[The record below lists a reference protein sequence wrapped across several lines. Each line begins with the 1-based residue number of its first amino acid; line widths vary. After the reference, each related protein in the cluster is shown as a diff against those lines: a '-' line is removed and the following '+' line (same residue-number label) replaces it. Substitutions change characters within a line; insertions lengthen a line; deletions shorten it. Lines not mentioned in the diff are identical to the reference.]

1 MKDLKDKVA
10 VVTGG
15 ASGIGKSIGLAL
27 AEKGT
32 HVVVADIEQSKAE
45 AAAQEIAQ
53 SGVQTLAV
61 QCDVADLSSVEQLAE
76 RAWSHFGHVD
86 LLFNNAGVAGGGPL
100 LDSNTN
106 ELQWLF
112 NVNVFGVWH
121 GCAVFGKRFRTQGT
135 PAHIVNTGSEHSL
148 GVPNTQIGFYT
159 ATKHA
164 VLALSDV
171 LRREVP
177 DNIGVSIL
185 CPGIVRTEIWD
196 AARNRPEALGG
207 PEEGRP
213 EAQAMMDEGMDA
225 SAIGRQ
231 AVSGVERGDFY
242 IVTHSH
248 VRKYVEERA
257 TELLSAFD
265 AQAPRTE
272 GDDKYDV
279 NTIIGRFM
287 AATQSSE
294 S

>member
-1 MKDLKDKVA
+1 MQNLKDKVA

-15 ASGIGKSIGLAL
+15 ANGIGKSIGLAL

-32 HVVVADIEQSKAE
+32 HVVVADIEQNKAE

-61 QCDVADLSSVEQLAE
+61 QCDVADLSSVKQLAE
-76 RAWSHFGHVD
+76 RAWSYFGHVD

-121 GCAVFGKRFRTQGT
+121 GCTVFGKRFRTQGT

-177 DNIGVSIL
+177 DNISVSIL
-185 CPGIVRTEIWD
+185 CPGIVKTEIWN
-196 AARNRPEALGG
+196 AARNRPETLGG
-207 PEEGRP
+207 PVEGQP
-213 EAQAMMDEGMDA
+213 EAQAMMKEGMDA
-225 SAIGRQ
+225 NDIGRQ
-231 AVSGVERGDFY
+231 AVAGVERGDFY

-257 TELLSAFD
+257 AELLGAFD

-287 AATQSSE
+287 AATQNSE